1 MTMEEA
7 MKKRH
12 TVRKYFDTPLQA
24 EIIKLLNSRVD
35 KHNNKYNLA
44 IKLNVNDT
52 SAFNAIIK
60 LVLAKGVRN
69 YFVLS
74 GPDTPDL
81 DEKLGYCGADLM
93 LYAQT
98 LGLNTWWV
106 GGTFNRKKLN
116 QEACENKVIGVIAVG
131 YGKSQGTPHKSKSYD
146 DIATYDGEPPKWFL
160 KGMEALLLA
169 PTALNKQAFHVTGKG
184 SQVKITC
191 DNGVFTGADLG
202 LAKYHFELGAGKENF
217 QWADS

>member
-12 TVRKYFDTPLQA
+12 TVRKYTDISLESDVTEQLIHRIEENNDKFHLT
-24 EIIKLLNSRVD
+24 IRLNT
-35 KHNNKYNLA
+35 
-44 IKLNVNDT
+44 NDT
-52 SAFNAIIK
+52 SAFNALIK
-60 LVLAKGVRN
+60 LFLAKGVKN

-74 GPDTPDL
+74 GPDTPNL

-116 QEACENKVIGVIAVG
+116 EKAGKNKVIGIIAVG
-131 YGKSQGTPHKSKSYD
+131 YGTNQGTAHKSKSYE
-146 DIATYDGEPPKWFL
+146 DIA
-160 KGMEALLLA
+160 
-169 PTALNKQAFHVTGKG
+169 
-184 SQVKITC
+184 S
-191 DNGVFTGADLG
+191 
-202 LAKYHFELGAGKENF
+202 
-217 QWADS
+217 